1 MICFLKLTNNVFAK
15 AEEDITDDKN
25 DLAALRVEMQAMQA
39 LIDQQKQEYTT
50 MVSISNKLIVVIQ
63 LISYKRYLKWTLDQW
78 RLFIYPWGHR

>member
-1 MICFLKLTNNVFAK
+1 MSMLLLLMICFLKLTNNVFAK

-63 LISYKRYLKWTLDQW
+63 LISYKRYLK
-78 RLFIYPWGHR
+78 